1 MKRIIHATRD
11 TSVSERELRNAAL
24 ARRVCGEGMVLLE
37 NRGALPLK
45 GGKVALYGAGVR
57 HGSFGGSGSGENNP
71 RYRIA
76 PDQGFINGGWELVSQ
91 SWLDDF
97 DALYASEKEE
107 YIHSALK
114 ATRGMG
120 IFGRMTYVASHPFT
134 PSGGRLV
141 TPDEAKNSG
150 TDTAVYIL
158 TRLAGEGGDRQTVPG
173 DYYITEGEK
182 AVLHSLCESYDKV
195 VLVLNIGS
203 IMDLS
208 FADELG
214 VNAIVYM
221 MQGGMEAGNGLF
233 DVLTGKVNPSGKL
246 SDTWAQRYEDYP
258 CHDTFSTR
266 GDRKYEEDY
275 IEDIYV
281 GYRWF
286 DAMGIAPRYAFGHGM
301 SYSTFSVTP
310 GASTTEGSS
319 VTVHAAVQNT
329 GSLPGKE
336 VVQLYVSAP
345 DGKLRKEAKTLVTYA
360 KTQVLEPGRSQQ
372 LSLSFDLADCASY
385 DGERSAYILE
395 KGEYIV
401 YIGSA
406 SDKLIPA
413 CVLTLDGEAV
423 TELCEAVCP
432 MKDELEF
439 ITPPA
444 KEREI
449 PDVGGL
455 LIHASDIPCKKH
467 DYAPPAL
474 VKTPEIDSIMASL
487 SHKDIARLLVGAG
500 YVGPCHNTAFGA
512 AGASTSALLNKGI
525 DNMVMSDGPQGLNLR
540 LCAPAPK
547 HNLYSPQA
555 LPDSVT
561 LGKRN
566 LLFSL
571 INPQPRKNG
580 DNYWHFCT
588 AWPCQTLVA
597 QTWNLP
603 LAKELGE
610 ATAVEMVE
618 YGVALWLAPAMNI
631 HRNPLCGRN
640 FEYYSEDPLLSGKT
654 AAAVTLGA
662 QSIPGCYATIKHF
675 ACNNLEN
682 SRNRSSSNLSER
694 ALREIYLR
702 GFRIAVEEGGAK
714 AVMSSYN
721 KVNGVYTANS
731 YDLLTKVLRNE
742 WGFEGIVMTDWF
754 GTGHHEAMDEKACAA
769 GNDIIMPGT
778 PKAYK
783 RVLTALKN
791 GSVGSYA
798 AESCAR
804 RLIRAAL
811 ENVAA
816 RK

>member
-1 MKRIIHATRD
+1 MKRVIRASRQCSITD
-11 TSVSERELRNAAL
+11 RELKNAAL
-24 ARRVCGEGMVLLE
+24 ARRVCGEGIVLLE

-45 GGKVALYGAGVR
+45 GCKAALYGAGVR

-71 RYRIA
+71 RYRVN
-76 PDQGFINGGWELVSQ
+76 PDEGFINGGWDVVSRD
-91 SWLDDF
+91 WLDDF
-97 DALYASEKEE
+97 DRLYASEKEE
-107 YIHSALK
+107 YISKALK
-114 ATRGMG
+114 ATSGMN
-120 IFGRMTYVASHPFT
+120 IFGRMTWVASNPFT
-134 PSGGRLV
+134 PSGGREI
-141 TPDEAKNSG
+141 TKAEAEASG

-158 TRLAGEGGDRQTVPG
+158 TRLAGEGGDRQTLPG
-173 DYYITEGEK
+173 DYYITDGEK
-182 AVLHSLCESYDKV
+182 QVLRSLCQSYDKV

-203 IMDLS
+203 VMDLS

-214 VNAIVYM
+214 VDAIVYM

-233 DVLTGKVNPSGKL
+233 DVLTGKLNPSGKL
-246 SDTWAQRYEDYP
+246 ADTWAQRYEDYP

-266 GDRKYEEDY
+266 GGRPFEEDY
-275 IEDIYV
+275 LEDIYV

-286 DAMGIAPRYAFGHGM
+286 DAMGIVPRYPFGHGL
-301 SYSTFSVTP
+301 SYTSFSVAP
-310 GASTTEGSS
+310 GASTAEGSRI
-319 VTVHAAVQNT
+319 TVRAVVQNT
-329 GSLPGKE
+329 GSLAGKE

-345 DGKLRKEAKTLVTYA
+345 DGKLRKEAKSLVTYT
-360 KTQVLEPGRSQQ
+360 KTEVLVPGASAQ
-372 LSLSFDLADCASY
+372 LSLSFDLCQCASY
-385 DGERSAYILE
+385 DADTSSYILE

-401 YIGSA
+401 SVGSS
-406 SDKLIPA
+406 SDKLSPA
-413 CVLTLDGEAV
+413 VVLTLDEDAV
-423 TELCEAVCP
+423 TEICEKVCP

-439 ITPPA
+439 ITPPKA
-444 KEREI
+444 EREI
-449 PDVGGL
+449 PDVGSL
-455 LIHASDIPCKKH
+455 LIHAADIPCKKH
-467 DYAPPAL
+467 DYTPPAL
-474 VKTPEIDSIMASL
+474 VDSPEINAIMASL
-487 SHKDIARLLVGAG
+487 THKDIAKLLVGAG

-512 AGASTSALLNKGI
+512 AGNSTSALLGKGV

-540 LCAPAPK
+540 LCAPAPR
-547 HNLYSPQA
+547 HNFYSPQA

-566 LLFSL
+566 FLFSL
-571 INPQPRKNG
+571 INPEPRKNG
-580 DNYWHFCT
+580 DNYYHYCT

-603 LAKELGE
+603 LARELGE
-610 ATAVEMVE
+610 ATAVEMEE
-618 YGVALWLAPAMNI
+618 YGIALWLAPAMNI

-654 AAAVTLGA
+654 AAAVVSGA

-754 GTGHHEAMDEKACAA
+754 GTGHHEARDELGCTA

-778 PKAYK
+778 PVAYK
-783 RVLTALKN
+783 RVLKALKD
-791 GSVGSYA
+791 GSISSYA

-804 RLIRAAL
+804 RLISAAL
-811 ENVAA
+811 ESCTM
-816 RK
+816 KS